1 MLHRFNSDVMKY
13 KILIL
18 LLVVTFAG
26 TNTLSAQMK
35 QAAFFFQQYKY
46 SKAIPLYKKATE
58 DKEEKVRKE
67 ATARLADCFR
77 LINNSS
83 EASIWYAKA
92 VEFTDVDPV
101 NYYYLGMALRTL
113 SKYDE
118 AEKAFQEYGKRVP
131 GDFRGKLFAE
141 YCKEIR
147 PWEEYT
153 PCAEVKNAKTINS
166 VFSDFGPYYYQG
178 QLLFTSD
185 RDLDMMD
192 DKNYLWTSW
201 GYLDLYTAAPS
212 RPNDFWNDL
221 QAPEKLPNNTF
232 NQPYHDGP
240 GSFTADNLKIFLTR
254 TQRDGRV
261 KDSTDMRTNY
271 LKIYFADLS
280 NPKKVVYHAFPY
292 NNENY
297 SVGHPAISAD
307 GKKLIFS
314 SNKPGGAGQSDLY
327 ISELVDGNW
336 TEPVSLGSEINTFG
350 NEVFPFF
357 ANDSTLFFASDGH
370 LGYGGLDIFQSN
382 KVNGKWLK
390 PWNLKRPI
398 NSAFDD
404 FSIVFDAT
412 LTEGFFSSN
421 RLGGIGSDDI
431 YAFRNYMRTPS
442 VPKTNLVPAVAETPK
457 VNSAVI
463 TGLVKNKTD
472 LSPIAQATVFVLN
485 TSNQNVLVLKTDS
498 EGRFE
503 YRAMR
508 DVDYTIKAVKAGYF
522 DDCLKYALP
531 DDNTSEKLNLSNPLL
546 LDKYKLNQAFEVEN
560 IYYDLN
566 KWDIREDAKPSLDEL
581 VRLLKQNPISV
592 ELGSHTDCRAST
604 AYNNILSQKRA
615 ESAVKYLVSKGI
627 SPDRLTAKGYGETKL
642 KNKCA
647 DGIPCSEAEHQ
658 ANRRT
663 EFKVTSISADKKVE
677 SAFDSDSFK
686 VGEKIGLNELPE
698 GFFNDCK

>member
-118 AEKAFQEYGKRVP
+118 AEKAFQEYSKRVP

-141 YCKEIR
+141 YCKNIR

-153 PCAEVKNAKTINS
+153 PSAEVKNAKTINS

-178 QLLFTSD
+178 KLLFTSD

-192 DKNYLWTSW
+192 DKNYQWTSW
-201 GYLDLYTAAPS
+201 GYLDLFTAAPS
-212 RPNDFWNDL
+212 RANDFWNDL
-221 QAPEKLPNNTF
+221 LSPEKLPNNTF
-232 NQPYHDGP
+232 NEPYHDGP
-240 GSFTADNLKIFLTR
+240 ASFTADNLKIFLTR

-280 NPKKVVYHAFPY
+280 NLKKVVYHAFSY

-327 ISELVDGNW
+327 ISELVDDNW
-336 TEPVSLGSEINTFG
+336 TEPVSLGNEINTFG

-357 ANDSTLFFASDGH
+357 ANDTTLFFASDGH

-404 FSIVFDAT
+404 FSIVFDET

-431 YAFRNYMRTPS
+431 YAFRNYIQTPS
-442 VPKTNLVPAVAETPK
+442 VPKANPIPVIAEMPR

-463 TGLVKNKTD
+463 SGVVKNKAD
-472 LSPIAQATVFVLN
+472 QLPIAQATVFVLN
-485 TSNQNVLVLKTDS
+485 NSNQNVLVLKTNSDGS
-498 EGRFE
+498 FE
-503 YRAMR
+503 YRALC
-508 DVDYTIKAVKAGYF
+508 DVDYSIKAVKSGYF
-522 DDCLKYALP
+522 NDCLSYSLP
-531 DDNTSEKLNLSNPLL
+531 EDNTSEKLNLPNPLL
-546 LDKYKLNQAFEVEN
+546 LDKYKVNQVFEVEN

-604 AYNNILSQKRA
+604 AYNNTLSQKRA

-627 SPDRLTAKGYGETKL
+627 SPDRLTAKGYGETML

-647 DGIPCSEAEHQ
+647 DGVPCAEAEHQ

-663 EFKVTSISADKKVE
+663 EFKVTSIIADKKDD
-677 SAFDSDSFK
+677 SAFDPDSFTA
-686 VGEKIGLNELPE
+686 GEKVGLNELPE